1 MSTISPGV
9 HKHKAQHCQ
18 IPGKGH
24 MTRWLPG
31 VRLVLLSELPLI
43 IHMVRAASLSA
54 GSSDS
59 VREGGREG
67 NKSMPSLTVLWYT
80 EQE

>member
-1 MSTISPGV
+1 MSTILLGV
-9 HKHKAQHCQ
+9 HKYKAQYCQ

-24 MTRWLPG
+24 MTREVPG
-31 VRLVLLSELPLI
+31 VRLLLLSELPLI

-67 NKSMPSLTVLWYT
+67 GKQVNT
-80 EQE
+80 EFDSDRVY